1 MKPVIHLITT
11 ISMGGAEKQLLT
23 LATEQVRSGRQVMV
37 VYLKGQPELSS
48 RFLESGVKIISD
60 FSDRNPIAQVF
71 LLSTS

>member
-1 MKPVIHLITT
+1 MKPVIHIITT

-48 RFLESGVKIISD
+48 RVLESGVKS
-60 FSDRNPIAQVF
+60 
-71 LLSTS
+71 